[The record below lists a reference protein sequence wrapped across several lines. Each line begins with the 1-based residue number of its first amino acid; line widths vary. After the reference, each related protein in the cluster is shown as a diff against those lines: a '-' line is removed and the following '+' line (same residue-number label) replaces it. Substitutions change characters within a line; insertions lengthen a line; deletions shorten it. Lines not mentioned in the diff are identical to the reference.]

1 MASVGSTAARGVIFL
16 IELYRHTLSPMR
28 MPTCRFSPTCSQYA
42 VEALAE
48 YGLIRGG
55 WLAVVRLL
63 KCGPWHRGGWDPI
76 PERRGA
82 SHLHGGEDAQAH
94 DLWDTPA
101 LREESNTRV

>member
-1 MASVGSTAARGVIFL
+1 MASVGSTAARGAIFL
-16 IELYRHTLSPMR
+16 IELYRHTVSPMR

-48 YGLIRGG
+48 YGLIWGG
-55 WLAVVRLL
+55 WFAVVRLL

-82 SHLHGGEDAQAH
+82 SHLHGCEDAQAH

-101 LREESNTRV
+101 TREESNTRV